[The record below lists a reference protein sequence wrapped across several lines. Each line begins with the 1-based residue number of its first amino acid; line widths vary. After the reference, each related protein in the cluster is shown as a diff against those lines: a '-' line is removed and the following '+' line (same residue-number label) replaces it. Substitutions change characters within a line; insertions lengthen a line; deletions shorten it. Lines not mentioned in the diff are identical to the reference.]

1 MRVVTVVGVLLAA
14 GAGGAATLSAQ
25 HAHQLEIGG
34 FGSYT
39 RYDKLF
45 LLDNQVGGGGR
56 LGFFFNETLGLEV
69 DANIAYPFPKAGG
82 PHTQM
87 RFGSVSLVLNSGG
100 QKNILCLLGGYSR
113 LDMGVNPP
121 YNFALHAVNAGL
133 ATGSSSAAGWP
144 CAWRRGATTRP
155 RTTRGATRCSGA
167 SRSCTCSAPPA
178 CPTSSVAVAVVA
190 AAVRAQQ
197 RRRRSR
203 RRSAIPSSRRAAR
216 SPPRPPPS
224 RRVRGAAHA
233 SRSGPATGPTN
244 GIGAHR
250 AASLSSRPTTTATPL
265 SRRSAGIG

>member
-100 QKNILCLLGGYSR
+100 QKNILYLLGGYSR

-133 ATGSSSAAGWP
+133 GDRIFFGSRLALRLEARGYYSPKNNAGSYAMFGGKP
-144 CAWRRGATTRP
+144 VVHLLG
-155 RTTRGATRCSGA
+155 S
-167 SRSCTCSAPPA
+167 PA
-178 CPTSSVAVAVVA
+178 CPTSSVAVAVE
-190 AAVRAQQ
+190 AVRAQQ